1 MDMHLLSEEEVKQQA
16 VQIVQK
22 YLGAMHGLRLF
33 LFGSRAR
40 KTASVRSDY
49 DFGIQYVSTLERNE
63 QTRNEHS
70 NIPLNVLSRIEGE
83 LEDIHIMQTIDFVDL
98 DRVSN
103 DFRIAALKDAELLLE
118 VEHGKE

>member
-1 MDMHLLSEEEVKQQA
+1 
-16 VQIVQK
+16 
-22 YLGAMHGLRLF
+22 
-33 LFGSRAR
+33 
-40 KTASVRSDY
+40 
-49 DFGIQYVSTLERNE
+49 VSALERNE
-63 QTRNEHS
+63 QTRNKHS

>member
-1 MDMHLLSEEEVKQQA
+1 MDMHLFSEEEVKQQA

-22 YLGAMHGLRLF
+22 YLGMMHGLRLF

-49 DFGIQYVSTLERNE
+49 DFGIQYVSALERNE
-63 QTRNEHS
+63 QTRSEHS

-118 VEHGKE
+118 VDHGKE

>member
-22 YLGAMHGLRLF
+22 YLGMMHGLRLF

-49 DFGIQYVSTLERNE
+49 DFGIQYVSALERNE
-63 QTRNEHS
+63 QTRNKHS

-118 VEHGKE
+118 VDHGKE

>member
-1 MDMHLLSEEEVKQQA
+1 MDMHLFSEEEVKQQA

-22 YLGAMHGLRLF
+22 YLGTMHGLRLF

-49 DFGIQYVSTLERNE
+49 DFGIQYVSALERNE

-118 VEHGKE
+118 VDHGKE

>member
-1 MDMHLLSEEEVKQQA
+1 
-16 VQIVQK
+16 
-22 YLGAMHGLRLF
+22 MHGLRLF

-49 DFGIQYVSTLERNE
+49 DFGIQYVSVLERNK

-118 VEHGKE
+118 VDHGKE

>member
-1 MDMHLLSEEEVKQQA
+1 MHLLSEEEVKQQA
-16 VQIVQK
+16 IQIVEK

-33 LFGSRAR
+33 LFGSRAK

-63 QTRNEHS
+63 QTRSGHS
-70 NIPLNVLSRIEGE
+70 NIPLHVLSRIEGE

-118 VEHGKE
+118 VDHGKE

>member
-83 LEDIHIMQTIDFVDL
+83 LEDIHIMQTIDF
-98 DRVSN
+98 
-103 DFRIAALKDAELLLE
+103 RIAALKDAELLLE

>member
-118 VEHGKE
+118 VDHGKE

>member
-22 YLGAMHGLRLF
+22 YLGVMHGLRFF

-49 DFGIQYVSTLERNE
+49 DFGIQYVSALERNE
-63 QTRNEHS
+63 QTRSEHS

-118 VEHGKE
+118 VDHGKE